1 MRARLHRAGP
11 LAGARRHPARH
22 WAPAKAA
29 EAPFIEAAGAPS
41 RRRPRMHSRTRSWP
55 AARRCSKSCL
65 RRSWRACPPATA
77 ARRSGRA
84 ASGTTATGGRAAR
97 TVCTAGARAA
107 LPLDRQAVSA
117 RRQTTGSTWT
127 ASGTA
132 HTRCLAGAR
141 ARASGT
147 PARGWVQGVARARR
161 HAGRSRCAGCL
172 HWWRRGF
179 VMVSTRHTN
188 HTGHGCLA
196 RPDSACDLADGHL
209 TPDRMHKS
217 RCIAQ

>member
-29 EAPFIEAAGAPS
+29 EAPLIEAAGALS

-107 LPLDRQAVSA
+107 LPLDRQAGSSPHQRA
-117 RRQTTGSTWT
+117 RVRALCFRSPPL
-127 ASGTA
+127 
-132 HTRCLAGAR
+132 LAGHLCGCHPHVPAR
-141 ARASGT
+141 ARFR
-147 PARGWVQGVARARR
+147 PACAHLHAVLHALACAMCAHVA
-161 HAGRSRCAGCL
+161 
-172 HWWRRGF
+172 
-179 VMVSTRHTN
+179 
-188 HTGHGCLA
+188 
-196 RPDSACDLADGHL
+196 
-209 TPDRMHKS
+209 
-217 RCIAQ
+217 

>member
-107 LPLDRQAVSA
+107 LPLDRQAGSSPHQRARVRALCFRFAAFA
-117 RRQTTGSTWT
+117 RRPPVWVP
-127 ASGTA
+127 
-132 HTRCLAGAR
+132 
-141 ARASGT
+141 
-147 PARGWVQGVARARR
+147 PA
-161 HAGRSRCAGCL
+161 CTC
-172 HWWRRGF
+172 
-179 VMVSTRHTN
+179 
-188 HTGHGCLA
+188 A
-196 RPDSACDLADGHL
+196 RPLPPCMCAPACSAPCACMRDVRPCGVNAWVPHSAAATHCDFGVV
-209 TPDRMHKS
+209 S
-217 RCIAQ
+217 RVLLGAI